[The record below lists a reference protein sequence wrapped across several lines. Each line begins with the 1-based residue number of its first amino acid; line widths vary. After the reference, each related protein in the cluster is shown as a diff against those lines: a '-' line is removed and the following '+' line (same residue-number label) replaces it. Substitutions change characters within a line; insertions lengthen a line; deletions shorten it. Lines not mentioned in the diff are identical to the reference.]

1 MGRNDPASSSHD
13 VRWIRWRDQAAHGV
27 VLPTSKRPRHPSPE
41 EATQSNDIGMD
52 QDGRL
57 YLIDRWGAGMP
68 ILEYT
73 G

>member
-1 MGRNDPASSSHD
+1 MGCSDPASTIHE
-13 VRWIRWRDQAAHGV
+13 VRVDSLARSGR
-27 VLPTSKRPRHPSPE
+27 PSPE
-41 EATQSNDIGMD
+41 EAIHSNDIRMD

-57 YLIDRWGAGMP
+57 YLIDRWGAGMH

>member
-1 MGRNDPASSSHD
+1 MIPPRAFTTPVRNSLARSGRAGRRSAD
-13 VRWIRWRDQAAHGV
+13 
-27 VLPTSKRPRHPSPE
+27 LERPRHPSPE